1 MNSPFANL
9 FLALQEHIQTE
20 VPAVRHID
28 QDLGQLKTSTRPP
41 VSWPCVLIDFE
52 TFDYENLAENVQT
65 VTGTIVF
72 RLGFAPHSNTAQATP
87 APYVQQAITC
97 YDIEWD
103 LHIALQGWAP
113 GSDYGHLC
121 RTSVS
126 TQKRT
131 DSYRVR
137 ELRYSIAFHDFS
149 AKWYQHRAPAQ
160 LRIID
165 HLRLPE

>member
-9 FLALQEHIQTE
+9 FLALQQRIQAE
-20 VPAVRHID
+20 VSIIRHID
-28 QDLGQLKTSTRPP
+28 QDLGQLKTSSRPP

-87 APYVQQAITC
+87 ALYAQQAITC

-103 LHIALQGWAP
+103 LHLAL
-113 GSDYGHLC
+113 
-121 RTSVS
+121 
-126 TQKRT
+126 
-131 DSYRVR
+131 
-137 ELRYSIAFHDFS
+137 
-149 AKWYQHRAPAQ
+149 
-160 LRIID
+160 
-165 HLRLPE
+165 